1 MLELEDKLGLVNYDN
16 YGPLKDFPKPNKKIV
31 VNTDDITIDS
41 WDDYYFGI
49 FNIFRDGIEDD
60 IIKKKKIR
68 VIFGDTGMSCNL
80 FITDFLINIE
90 LWYLIIFAH
99 GKIKPYH
106 LVKNR
111 NGIQSDDVKRFVDKY
126 FILPYKD
133 KIEFKM
139 MNNIIDDALYNWF
152 YINEFSDYLADTLN
166 LKDTIDLARQ
176 VPEYYN
182 LLHTDLSQYNIDE
195 VNNIALQMTDRMME
209 IEKNAAHILGYD
221 HCMANSHRAGQ
232 SPRKQLKEGF
242 IYIGPKPDGNG
253 NVYSHP
259 INRSYI
265 NGGVSDIAD
274 FFIDSALSRTAQILS
289 HTNVGNSGH
298 FARLLGL
305 NNSGTFINTNIEA
318 CNTERLIHIELKTK
332 KHVEMYIDRWCKLIR
347 DGVDLL
353 ITKDNMDQ
361 FIGKEIW
368 IYSPMTCNSHSH
380 HKGICKKCYGLLW
393 MINHAINTGKIS
405 AEILS
410 RILTQILLSAK
421 HILEALVKKTKW
433 TPEFYDYF
441 TTEFNYI
448 LIKQVDEL
456 KDAYIVIDPSIIDI
470 DNEDDYNSEDT
481 TGNNINEHISYFK
494 IETQNGRQYTIQDE
508 DGRELYISNV
518 LNGLIRRYS
527 EDRGDGLLYVPI
539 SKIDEETPIFYIRL
553 LNNELSRLLDKLMAM
568 INKKPITE
576 SFTIDQILQEFID
589 TVVEGKLS
597 IRGIHCEVIL
607 SNQIHSVNDIFEDID
622 WSNPNASYKMV
633 TLKDALLSNPS
644 PTVTLMYQNIAKT
657 LYTPLTYRKHGPSF
671 LDLFFMEHP
680 QKFLNS
686 KFAKS
691 IYDSEIPDKAP
702 WSIVIPPEEKK
713 DNVPW
718 FIDIKKLEGNK

>member
-16 YGPLKDFPKPNKKIV
+16 YGPLRDFPKPNKKIV
-31 VNTDDITIDS
+31 VNTDDITIDT
-41 WDDYYFGI
+41 WEDYYFGI

-68 VIFGDTGMSCNL
+68 VIFGDTGMGCNL

-90 LWYLIIFAH
+90 MWYLIIFAH

-106 LVKNR
+106 LVKKP
-111 NGIQSDDVKRFVDKY
+111 NGIQSSDVKEFVDKY
-126 FILPYKD
+126 FILPYRD
-133 KIEFKM
+133 KINFRM

-209 IEKNAAHILGYD
+209 IEKNASHILGYD

-259 INRSYI
+259 INRSYV

-289 HTNVGNSGH
+289 HTNVGSSGH

-305 NNSGTFINTNIEA
+305 NNSGTFINTGIDF
-318 CNTERLIHIELKTK
+318 CNTETLIHIELKTK
-332 KHVEMYIDRWCKLIR
+332 KHVEMYLDRWCKLVR
-347 DGVDLL
+347 DGVDIL
-353 ITKDNMDQ
+353 ITKDNMDSLV
-361 FIGKEIW
+361 GKDVW

-393 MINHAINTGKIS
+393 MINHEINTGKIS

-433 TPEFYDYF
+433 TPEFYEYF

-470 DNEDDYNSEDT
+470 DNEDDYNSDDV

-494 IETQNGRQYTIQDE
+494 IETQDGRQFTIQDE
-508 DGRELYISNV
+508 DGRELYISNF

-527 EDRGDGLLYVPI
+527 EDRDGLFYVPI

-568 INKKPITE
+568 INKKAITE
-576 SFTIDQILQEFID
+576 SFTIDKILQEFID

-607 SNQIHSVNDIFEDID
+607 SNQIHSSRDIFEDID
-622 WSNPNASYKMV
+622 WSNPNAEYKMV
-633 TLKDALLSNPS
+633 TLNDALLSNPS
-644 PTVTLMYQNIAKT
+644 PAVTLMYQYLAKT

-680 QKFLNS
+680 QRFLNS

-702 WSIVIPPEEKK
+702 WSIIIPPEEKK
-713 DNVPW
+713 DNIPW
-718 FIDIKKLEGNK
+718 FIDMKKLEGNK